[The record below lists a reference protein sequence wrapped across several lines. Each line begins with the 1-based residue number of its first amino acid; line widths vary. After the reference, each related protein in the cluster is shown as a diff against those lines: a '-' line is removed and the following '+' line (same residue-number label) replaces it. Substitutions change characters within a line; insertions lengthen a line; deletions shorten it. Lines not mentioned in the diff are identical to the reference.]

1 MNPRRKRVI
10 LTFLAILCCLLSR
23 AQQYSV
29 LESNI
34 DIKGPKHDI
43 LHCTDGGFI
52 TITYPF
58 TDDKDPVTVTRFDAK
73 LNQQYSN
80 EIKDLSHEHYR
91 ASIYGTGGLFLLTS
105 NKDGGVSS
113 YAVTENTGV
122 LSGSPVS
129 LFSMDAKEEDAEF
142 TSGSSP
148 DNNLHYII
156 AQGKHRKEKGEIL
169 QGALIDRRGNKIVAF
184 SYTTPED
191 RDDFKHLDVVLS
203 NDGIIDLVYNV
214 AVRPGKDDYTPF
226 KYTIVQVDLRGRPT
240 AIPLSSL
247 PEGDLRNIAWS
258 LDKHSR
264 ILFTGFL
271 SAKKKTGFTAI
282 MSGSFDPITKKL
294 GALSQTEITPL
305 LTNQPD
311 FVKDL
316 TKKGLPTDISLIK
329 TLNLPDGS
337 RALVLEDNSDKVYQS
352 YYPAFNNPVPYSPV
366 MGSFGNV
373 ANASNHNIGMTPSYS
388 IVYQKRGNNYIV
400 KLDQNNIPLW
410 INLVSKNQSE
420 PDIALA
426 VGTACVAD
434 DRGNIHLFF
443 YDDKKNTDVSTAKPK
458 EVDGYKNKKH
468 LLACVTIA
476 PDGSMKKQMHPQ
488 QDPHFRMMLEKSV
501 TGSNNEAYF
510 LAIKTKKAFTQTH
523 LLNHAKFHLGE
534 LSVGGAPWQALTTT
548 SPQSH

>member
-1 MNPRRKRVI
+1 
-10 LTFLAILCCLLSR
+10 
-23 AQQYSV
+23 
-29 LESNI
+29 
-34 DIKGPKHDI
+34 
-43 LHCTDGGFI
+43 LHGGLI

-58 TDDKDPVTVTRFDAK
+58 TDDKEPVTVTRFDAK
-73 LNQQYSN
+73 LSQQYSN

-91 ASIYGTGGLFLLTS
+91 AAIYGTGGLFLLTS

-113 YAVTENTGV
+113 YAVAENTGA

-169 QGALIDRRGNKIVAF
+169 QGALIDRRGNKIVTF

-191 RDDFKHLDVVLS
+191 RDDFKHLDVVL
-203 NDGIIDLVYNV
+203 
-214 AVRPGKDDYTPF
+214 
-226 KYTIVQVDLRGRPT
+226 RGRPT

-247 PEGDLRNIAWS
+247 PEGDFRNIAWS
-258 LDKHSR
+258 LDKHGR
-264 ILFTGFL
+264 LLFTGLL

-294 GALSQTEITPL
+294 GALSQTDITPL

-352 YYPAFNNPVPYSPV
+352 YYAPAFNPTNASVPV
-366 MGSFGNV
+366 MGSGPHASFGPS
-373 ANASNHNIGMTPSYS
+373 AGMTSSYS
-388 IVYQKRGNNYIV
+388 IVYQNRGNNYIV

-410 INLVSKNQSE
+410 INLVSKNQKE

-443 YDDKKNTDVSTAKPK
+443 YDDKKNTDVATAKPK

-488 QDPHFRMMLEKSV
+488 QDPNFRMMLEKSV
-501 TGSNNEAYF
+501 TGSGNEVYF

-534 LSVGGAPWQALTTT
+534 VSVGGAAWQALTAT
-548 SPQSH
+548 SPQSN

>member
-1 MNPRRKRVI
+1 
-10 LTFLAILCCLLSR
+10 
-23 AQQYSV
+23 
-29 LESNI
+29 
-34 DIKGPKHDI
+34 
-43 LHCTDGGFI
+43 
-52 TITYPF
+52 
-58 TDDKDPVTVTRFDAK
+58 
-73 LNQQYSN
+73 
-80 EIKDLSHEHYR
+80 
-91 ASIYGTGGLFLLTS
+91 
-105 NKDGGVSS
+105 
-113 YAVTENTGV
+113 
-122 LSGSPVS
+122 
-129 LFSMDAKEEDAEF
+129 MDAKEEDAEF

-214 AVRPGKDDYTPF
+214 AVHPTRDDYTPF
-226 KYTIVQVDLRGRPT
+226 KYTIVQVDLRGRPL

-247 PEGDLRNIAWS
+247 PEGDFRNIAWS
-258 LDKHSR
+258 LDKHGR

-294 GALSQTEITPL
+294 GALVQTDISPL
-305 LTNQPD
+305 LANQPD

-337 RALVLEDNSDKVYQS
+337 RALVLEDNSDRVYQS
-352 YYPAFNNPVPYSPV
+352 YYATFQPGQ
-366 MGSFGNV
+366 MGYQLQGSAAPMMN
-373 ANASNHNIGMTPSYS
+373 MTRSSYT
-388 IVYQKRGNNYIV
+388 IVYQNRGNNYIV

-410 INLVSKNQSE
+410 INLVSKNQKE

-443 YDDKKNTDVSTAKPK
+443 YDDKKNTEVATAKPK
-458 EVDGYKNKKH
+458 PVDGYKNKKH

-476 PDGSMKKQMHPQ
+476 PDGSMKKEMQKQ
-488 QDPHFRMMLEKSV
+488 DDPHFRMMLEKSV
-501 TGSNNEAYF
+501 TGSSNEVYF

-534 LSVGGAPWQALTTT
+534 VSVGGAASALTTA
-548 SPQSH
+548 SAQNH

>member
-1 MNPRRKRVI
+1 MNPLRKPVI
-10 LTFLAILCCLLSR
+10 LTVLAILCCFLAR

-29 LESNI
+29 SESNI
-34 DIKGPKHDI
+34 DIKGPKHEI
-43 LHCTDGGFI
+43 LHSTDSGFI
-52 TITYPF
+52 VITYPF
-58 TDDKDPVTVTRFDAK
+58 TDDKDPVTVTHFDAR

-91 ASIYGTGGLFLLTS
+91 AAVYGSSGLFLLTS
-105 NKDGGVSS
+105 NKDGAVSRYGVD
-113 YAVTENTGV
+113 EKTGA
-122 LSGSPVS
+122 LTGSPVN

-142 TSGSSP
+142 TYGSSP
-148 DNNLHYII
+148 DNNLHYLV
-156 AQGKHRKEKGEIL
+156 AQGNHKKEKGKVL
-169 QGALIDRRGNKIVAF
+169 QGVMVDRRGNKIVTF

-203 NDGIIDLVYNV
+203 NDGILDLVYNV
-214 AVRPGKDDYTPF
+214 AVRPTKDDYVPF

-240 AIPLSSL
+240 AISLSSL
-247 PEGDLRNIAWS
+247 PQGDFRNIAWS
-258 LDKHSR
+258 LDKHGR

-282 MSGSFDPITKKL
+282 MSGSLDPISKKL

-305 LTNQPD
+305 LANQPD
-311 FVKDL
+311 FVKEL
-316 TKKGLPTDISLIK
+316 TAKGLPTDISLIK

-337 RALVLEDNSDKVYQS
+337 RALVLEDNSDKAYQS
-352 YYPAFNNPVPYSPV
+352 YYAPFNNPVPYSST

-373 ANASNHNIGMTPSYS
+373 AYASHSVGMTPSYS
-388 IVYQKRGNNYIV
+388 IVYQNRGNNYIV
-400 KLDQNNIPLW
+400 KLDQNNNPLW
-410 INLVSKNQSE
+410 INLVSKNQTE

-443 YDDKKNTDVSTAKPK
+443 YDDKKNTEVATAKPRQ
-458 EVDGYKNKKH
+458 VDGYKNKKH

-501 TGSNNEAYF
+501 TASNNEVYY

-523 LLNHAKFHLGE
+523 LLNHATFHLGE
-534 LSVGGAPWQALTTT
+534 VSVGGAAWQAVAG
-548 SPQSH
+548 H

>member
-1 MNPRRKRVI
+1 MNPLRKPII
-10 LTFLAILCCLLSR
+10 LTFLAILCCLLAR

-29 LESNI
+29 MESNI
-34 DIKGPKHDI
+34 DMKGPKHDI
-43 LHCTDGGFI
+43 LHSTDSGFI
-52 TITYPF
+52 VITYPF
-58 TDDKDPVTVTRFDAK
+58 TDDKDPVTVTRFDAR
-73 LNQQYSN
+73 LTQQYSN

-91 ASIYGTGGLFLLTS
+91 AAVYGGGGLFLLTS
-105 NKDGGVSS
+105 NKDGAVSR
-113 YAVTENTGV
+113 YTIDEKTGA
-122 LSGSPVS
+122 LTGSPVN

-148 DNNLHYII
+148 DNNLHFLV
-156 AQGKHRKEKGEIL
+156 AQGNHKKEKGKVL
-169 QGALIDRRGNKIVAF
+169 QGVMVDRRGNKIVTF

-203 NDGIIDLVYNV
+203 NDGILDLVYNV
-214 AVRPGKDDYTPF
+214 ALKPTKDDYVPF

-240 AIPLSSL
+240 AISLSSL
-247 PEGDLRNIAWS
+247 PQGDFRNIAWS
-258 LDKHSR
+258 LDKHGR

-294 GALSQTEITPL
+294 GALSQTDITPL
-305 LTNQPD
+305 LANQPD
-311 FVKDL
+311 FVREL
-316 TKKGLPTDISLIK
+316 TAKGLPTDISLIK

-352 YYPAFNNPVPYSPV
+352 YYGPAYNPIPFNPT
-366 MGSFGNV
+366 MGSMGY
-373 ANASNHNIGMTPSYS
+373 NAAMHASMTTTSS
-388 IVYQKRGNNYIV
+388 VSVVYQNRGNNYIV
-400 KLDQNNIPLW
+400 KLDQNNNPLW
-410 INLVSKNQSE
+410 INLVSKNQKE

-443 YDDKKNTDVSTAKPK
+443 YDDKKNTEVATAKPR

-501 TGSNNEAYF
+501 TGGSNEVYY
-510 LAIKTKKAFTQTH
+510 LAIKTKTAFTQTH
-523 LLNHAKFHLGE
+523 LLNHATFHLGE
-534 LSVGGAPWQALTTT
+534 VSVGGAAWQAVAG
-548 SPQSH
+548 H

>member
-1 MNPRRKRVI
+1 MNPRRKPI
-10 LTFLAILCCLLSR
+10 TLTLLAILCCFLAR

-29 LESNI
+29 MESNI

-43 LHCTDGGFI
+43 LHCTDGGLI

-80 EIKDLSHEHYR
+80 QIKDLSTQHYR
-91 ASIYGTGGLFLLTS
+91 AAMYGAGGLFLLTS

-113 YAVTENTGV
+113 YAVAENTGA
-122 LSGSPVS
+122 LTGSPVS
-129 LFSMDAKEEDAEF
+129 LFTMDAKEEDAEF

-169 QGALIDRRGNKIVAF
+169 QGALIDRRGNKIVTF

-203 NDGIIDLVYNV
+203 NDGIIDMIYNV
-214 AVRPGKDDYTPF
+214 AIKPGKDDYTPF
-226 KYTIVQVDLRGRPT
+226 KYTLVQVDLRGRPL

-247 PEGDLRNIAWS
+247 PAGDFRNIAWS

-264 ILFTGFL
+264 LLFTGFL

-282 MSGSFDPITKKL
+282 MSGSFDPVTKKL
-294 GALSQTEITPL
+294 GALSQTDITPL
-305 LTNQPD
+305 LANQPD

-316 TKKGLPTDISLIK
+316 TGKGLPTDISLIK
-329 TLNLPDGS
+329 TIDLPDGA

-352 YYPAFNNPVPYSPV
+352 YYATFQPGQ
-366 MGSFGNV
+366 MGYQLQGSAAPMMN
-373 ANASNHNIGMTPSYS
+373 MTRSSYS
-388 IVYQKRGNNYIV
+388 IVYQNRGNNYVV
-400 KLDQNNIPLW
+400 KLDQNNVPQW
-410 INLVSKNQSE
+410 INFVSKNQKE

-443 YDDKKNTDVSTAKPK
+443 YDDKKNTDVATAKPR

-488 QDPHFRMMLEKSV
+488 QDPEFRMMLEKSV
-501 TGSNNEAYF
+501 TAGSNEVYF

-523 LLNHAKFHLGE
+523 LLNHAQFHLGE
-534 LSVGGAPWQALTTT
+534 VSVGSGAWQALTTA
-548 SPQSH
+548 SPQQ

>member
-1 MNPRRKRVI
+1 MNPHRKAVV
-10 LTFLAILCCLLSR
+10 LTSLAILCCFLAH

-29 LESNI
+29 SQSNI
-34 DIKGPKHDI
+34 DMKGPKHDI
-43 LHCTDGGFI
+43 LHAGDSGIF

-58 TDDKDPVTVTRFDAK
+58 IDDKDPVTVTRFDAK

-91 ASIYGTGGLFLLTS
+91 AAFYGADALFLLTS

-113 YAVTENTGV
+113 YAVAESTGA
-122 LSGSPVS
+122 LAGSPVS

-169 QGALIDRRGNKIVAF
+169 QGALIDRKGRKIVTF

-203 NDGIIDLVYNV
+203 NDGIIDMIYNV
-214 AVRPGKDDYTPF
+214 AVKPGKDDYTPF
-226 KYTIVQVDLRGRPT
+226 RYTIVQVDLRGRPT
-240 AIPLSSL
+240 AIPLSGL
-247 PEGDLRNIAWS
+247 PAGDIRNIAWS
-258 LDKHSR
+258 LDRHSR
-264 ILFTGFL
+264 VMFTGFL
-271 SAKKKTGFTAI
+271 SARKKTGFTAI
-282 MSGSFDPITKKL
+282 LSGSFDPITKKL
-294 GALSQTEITPL
+294 GALSQTDINPL
-305 LTNQPD
+305 LTKQPD
-311 FVKDL
+311 FVKEL
-316 TKKGLPTDISLIK
+316 TAKGLPTDISLIK
-329 TLNLPDGS
+329 TLTLPDGT

-352 YYPAFNNPVPYSPV
+352 YYAPFNNPVPYNST

-373 ANASNHNIGMTPSYS
+373 AYASHSPGMTASYS

-400 KLDQNNIPLW
+400 KLDQNNTPLW

-426 VGTACVAD
+426 VGTACIAD
-434 DRGNIHLFF
+434 DRGNIQLFF
-443 YDDKKNTDVSTAKPK
+443 YDDKKNTEVATAKPK
-458 EVDGYKNKKH
+458 EVDGYKNKKN

-476 PDGSMKKQMHPQ
+476 PDGSMAKQMHPQ
-488 QDPHFRMMLEKSV
+488 QDTHFRMMLEKSV
-501 TGSNNEAYF
+501 TSSSDEVYY
-510 LAIKTKKAFTQTH
+510 LAIKTKKAFTQSH

-534 LSVGGAPWQALTTT
+534 VTVGGAAWSALAG
-548 SPQSH
+548 Q

>member
-1 MNPRRKRVI
+1 MNPLRKPVT
-10 LTFLAILCCLLSR
+10 LTVLAIICCFLAH

-43 LHCTDGGFI
+43 LHCTDGGLI

-73 LNQQYSN
+73 LSQQYSN
-80 EIKDLSHEHYR
+80 EIKDLSHQHYR
-91 ASIYGTGGLFLLTS
+91 AAIYGPGGLFLLTS

-113 YAVTENTGV
+113 YAVAENTGA

-169 QGALIDRRGNKIVAF
+169 QGALIDRRGNKIVSF

-214 AVRPGKDDYTPF
+214 AVKPGKDDYTPF

-247 PEGDLRNIAWS
+247 PEGDFRNIAWS

-264 ILFTGFL
+264 LLFTGLL
-271 SAKKKTGFTAI
+271 SAKKKTGFTAL

-294 GALSQTEITPL
+294 GTLSQTDITPL

-316 TKKGLPTDISLIK
+316 TKNGLPADISLIK
-329 TLNLPDGS
+329 TLNLPDGT

-352 YYPAFNNPVPYSPV
+352 YYAPAFNPTNASVPV
-366 MGSFGNV
+366 MGSGPHASFGPS
-373 ANASNHNIGMTPSYS
+373 AGMTSSYS
-388 IVYQKRGNNYIV
+388 IVYQNRGNNYIV
-400 KLDQNNIPLW
+400 KLDQNNYPQW
-410 INLVSKNQSE
+410 INLVSKNQKE

-443 YDDKKNTDVSTAKPK
+443 YDDKKNTDVATAKPK

-488 QDPHFRMMLEKSV
+488 QDPDFRMMLEKSV
-501 TGSNNEAYF
+501 TGSSNEVYF

-534 LSVGGAPWQALTTT
+534 VSVGGAAWQALTTT
-548 SPQSH
+548 SPQSN